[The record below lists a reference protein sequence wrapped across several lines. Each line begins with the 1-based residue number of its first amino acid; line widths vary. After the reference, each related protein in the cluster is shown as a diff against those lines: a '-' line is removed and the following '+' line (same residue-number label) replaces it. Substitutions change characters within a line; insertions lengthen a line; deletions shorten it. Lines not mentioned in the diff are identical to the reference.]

1 MLFKSIVIF
10 MKKISLIIVI
20 LSLFL
25 TGCGIYKYSPVK
37 EDDYDVEKRVKK
49 NIEEGKGISFGKS
62 RNKGGTFDFASSNE
76 LWRASIETLD
86 FVTFANASYSGGILI
101 TDWFNSSSEEDIK
114 NNRDLKITIRFLSNE
129 IRADGLIIIIHER
142 LCPNSSATSCAI
154 TKIKSNIESEIKL
167 AILKRATELKKKT
180 DEITRK
186 KNKNKT
192 LGGEKK
198 SY

>member
-25 TGCGIYKYSPVK
+25 TGCGIYKYSPV
-37 EDDYDVEKRVKK
+37 EEEDYDVEKRVKR
-49 NIEEGKGISFGKS
+49 NIEEGKGISFGNI

-142 LCPNSSATSCAI
+142 ICPNSNATSCSI

-180 DEITRK
+180 DAVTRE

-192 LGGEKK
+192 LGGENKK
-198 SY
+198 Y